1 MDDSRRSQPLPC
13 LPLAEPRPVAV
24 DAGDAP
30 VLVEKRPMSRF
41 RTDRLVM
48 SGAADSA
55 LARTQR
61 PPTAAGTLFASLHG
75 LALQAAVRGLEPL
88 PEFLRWP
95 RGVGRASRFRRPLAL
110 RRNPMR
116 CKPLLPVLLAAL
128 LALPLAAGEALAC
141 GGCFIPA
148 SSSPVV
154 QDAERILFYRDPVT
168 KKSIVWVE
176 IKYNGPGDDFG
187 WVLPL
192 PKKPTVGV
200 GTSFL
205 FERLDAATG
214 PRFDIETLPEQEN
227 CGRSVDTGD
236 GGGCAIRQR
245 SFDIPVRSA
254 NQTGLDAKLKI
265 VEHDQVGPYVYDI
278 IEAKEAKP
286 LLDWLATNGYKL
298 PASAAATI
306 DSHVQKGD
314 LFVAVKLKSG
324 SSVKEIKPIALTM
337 DDAEPCVPLRL
348 TSVAAVDNM
357 TVLVYLAGP
366 GRAVPKNHLHVQ
378 VNPVR
383 IDWFGSASNYGQVLA
398 AAIDEAEGHAF
409 ATEFAG
415 KLPLTATTAQPFG
428 GTSEQSVLDL
438 ATLDLTGIAEAKTGS
453 QVLGLLWS
461 RKFPISADSAAILE
475 KHLGLAA
482 QASKSGQ
489 LVEFYTN
496 EAHEGSAAAQAAV
509 VDGKALAKD
518 LAEGFV
524 TPLKTMFPLLQG
536 AAKFTRLAMRISPA
550 EMTKDPIFA
559 FHATLPDVSNVRKA
573 RVNPVCRKGDF
584 NQDAWRLSL
593 AGIGSYVI
601 DVKTGTAFGP
611 FGQQLPNNAK
621 DARFTGAPAALVVEL
636 LDETGP
642 ARPLHKDDIALVDTA
657 IAGAKTGTPSLPA
670 GLTLK
675 AATPRWTAP
684 KSDAVFA
691 SPEPG
696 GGCTQGPGGRP
707 ARMALLVGL
716 GLGLLL
722 LARRRRT

>member
-1 MDDSRRSQPLPC
+1 
-13 LPLAEPRPVAV
+13 
-24 DAGDAP
+24 
-30 VLVEKRPMSRF
+30 
-41 RTDRLVM
+41 
-48 SGAADSA
+48 
-55 LARTQR
+55 
-61 PPTAAGTLFASLHG
+61 
-75 LALQAAVRGLEPL
+75 
-88 PEFLRWP
+88 
-95 RGVGRASRFRRPLAL
+95 
-110 RRNPMR
+110 MR
-116 CKPLLPVLLAAL
+116 CTPLLPAL
-128 LALPLAAGEALAC
+128 LVALFALPLARPVLAC

-148 SSSPVV
+148 TSSPVV

-205 FERLDAATG
+205 FDRLDLATG
-214 PRFDIETLPEQEN
+214 PRFNIETLAQEN
-227 CGRSVDTGD
+227 CGRAVESD
-236 GGGCAIRQR
+236 GGCSGGMFALAGSDR
-245 SFDIPVRSA
+245 SIGGPGAPNSTGFD
-254 NQTGLDAKLKI
+254 GKLK
-265 VEHDQVGPYVYDI
+265 VLEHDQVGPYVYDI

-286 LLDWLATNGYKL
+286 LLDWLAKNGYKL

-348 TSVAAVDNM
+348 TSVAAVDNL

-378 VNPVR
+378 VNLVR
-383 IDWFGSASNYGQVLA
+383 IDWFGSAANYGQVLA

-415 KLPLTATTAQPFG
+415 KLPEKAAIAQPFG
-428 GTSEQSVLDL
+428 GTSEEPVMQLER
-438 ATLDLTGIAEAKTGS
+438 LDLTGVAEAKTGAK
-453 QVLGLLWS
+453 VLGLLKP
-461 RKFPISADSAAILE
+461 RNFPISADSAAILE

-482 QASKSGQ
+482 QAGKGGQ
-489 LVEFYTN
+489 VVDFYTN
-496 EAHEGSAAAQAAV
+496 DAHEGAAAAQAAA

-518 LAEGFV
+518 LDEGFV
-524 TPLKTMFPLLQG
+524 TPLKTMWPLLQ
-536 AAKFTRLAMRISPA
+536 ASAKFTRLAMRVSPE

-559 FHATLPDVSNVRKA
+559 FHATLPDVSNVQKA
-573 RVNPVCRKGDF
+573 KANPVCRKGDF
-584 NQDAWRLSL
+584 AQDAWRLTL
-593 AGIGSYVI
+593 PDIGSYVV
-601 DVKTGTAFGP
+601 DVQTGTASGP
-611 FGQQLPNNAK
+611 FGQLLPNNAK
-621 DARFTGAPAALVVEL
+621 DARFSAAPAASVVEL

-642 ARPLHKDDIALVDTA
+642 ALPLHKDDIALVDAA
-657 IAGAKTGTPSLPA
+657 IAGAKAGTPSLPA
-670 GLTLK
+670 NLTLK
-675 AATPRWTAP
+675 KAVPRWTPP
-684 KSDAVFA
+684 KSDAVFE
-691 SPEPG
+691 SPEPA

-707 ARMALLVGL
+707 LRLALLVGV
-716 GLGLLL
+716 GLGVLL